1 MFSIKAKP
9 RRRRLKNWFVRNV
22 SYLLRNPRLLKGA
35 FTVGIFAYR
44 IYRALKSLTE
54 DSDG

>member
-1 MFSIKAKP
+1 MSIKAKP
-9 RRRRLKNWFVRNV
+9 RRRRLKNWFVRKL
-22 SYLLRNPRLLKGA
+22 SYFLRKPCLLKGA

-44 IYRALKSLTE
+44 FYRALKSLTE

>member
-1 MFSIKAKP
+1 MSIKAKP
-9 RRRRLKNWFVRNV
+9 RWRRLKNWFVRKV
-22 SYLLRNPRLLKGA
+22 SYLLRKPCLLKGA